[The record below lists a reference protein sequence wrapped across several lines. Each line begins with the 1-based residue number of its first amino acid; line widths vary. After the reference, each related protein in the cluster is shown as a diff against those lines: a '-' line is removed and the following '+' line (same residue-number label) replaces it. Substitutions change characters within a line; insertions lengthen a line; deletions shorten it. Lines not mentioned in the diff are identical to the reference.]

1 MAVRLVYALIAVALC
16 SAAPSLA
23 APPTT
28 KATSIGRKGDAHF
41 KAGRYREALERYDE
55 AWRLAPAPVLLWNRA
70 RCHEELGD
78 QERAA
83 ALFEELAASDAPAA
97 RRAEAERRAKAL
109 RDLIAQ
115 RTPPAEVPATEHPP
129 VEPVNVEPPLEP
141 ALVVHTG
148 PPIED
153 GPGAL
158 LRTNGLMLI
167 VVSPIVELEV
177 TVAERWSIEAGLA
190 FGMPVSGRDFGLG
203 GLLGARWYPL
213 QRAPDGWFVELAA
226 LVGGATSGAPS
237 DTFGALVGAST
248 GYQYLAWQTLA
259 LGIAAGP
266 GILATADGVIFYP
279 ALRADVGIAF

>member
-1 MAVRLVYALIAVALC
+1 MAVRLVCALIVVGLC
-16 SAAPSLA
+16 GATPTFA

-55 AWRLAPAPVLLWNRA
+55 AWKLAPAPVLLWNRA
-70 RCHEELGD
+70 RCHEELGEL
-78 QERAA
+78 ERAA

-97 RRAEAERRAKAL
+97 RRAEAERRAEAL
-109 RDLIAQ
+109 RGLIAK
-115 RTPPAEVPATEHPP
+115 RTPPQEVPATEHPP
-129 VEPVNVEPPLEP
+129 VEPAHVEPPVEP
-141 ALVVHTG
+141 PLVVHTG
-148 PPIED
+148 AIED

-190 FGMPVSGRDFGLG
+190 FGMPVSGRDFGLA

-213 QRAPDGWFVELAA
+213 QRAPDGWFIELAA
-226 LVGGATSGAPS
+226 LVGGATSGAPA